1 MIRFIQYSFAAS
13 IVSLWIAV
21 PVAYADVCTPGETKN
36 LHNAVIAD
44 AVSEQCLSGCEQ
56 QADEQIFQVP
66 EGWAILSYETGTR
79 HDRGRTTMSVQQ
91 LARNGH
97 FSSSYQFESVRQ
109 SAGSANAVDPTTKQ
123 PIQVGGSIE
132 AQTIERLSQSYSASH
147 TTLMLKVTAQGRP
160 FYGGSSKRTEALHI
174 RMICVGTLDGYRE
187 AIQKE
192 LVAAKR

>member
-1 MIRFIQYSFAAS
+1 MIRFIRYSFVAV
-13 IVSLWIAV
+13 IVSLWFV
-21 PVAYADVCTPGETKN
+21 FPVANADVCTPGETKN

-44 AVSEQCLSGCEQ
+44 AVSEQCLFGCEQ
-56 QADEQIFQVP
+56 RVDEQVFQVP

-97 FSSSYQFESVRQ
+97 FSSSYQFESVRKN
-109 SAGSANAVDPTTKQ
+109 AGTANAVDPTTKQ

-132 AQTIERLSQSYSASH
+132 AQTIEKLNQTYSASH
-147 TTLMLKVTAQGRP
+147 TTLILKVTAQGRT

-187 AIQKE
+187 AVQKE
-192 LVAAKR
+192 IAAAKR